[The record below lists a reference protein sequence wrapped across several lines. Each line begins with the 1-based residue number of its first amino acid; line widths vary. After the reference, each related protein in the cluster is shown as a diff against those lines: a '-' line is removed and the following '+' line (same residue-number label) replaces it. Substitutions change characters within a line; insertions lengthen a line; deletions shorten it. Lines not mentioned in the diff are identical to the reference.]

1 MSHVEPVLLA
11 RAALSRLI
19 EPSDTVGQAL
29 VAAAGPETA
38 ALVASGR
45 QRAGTTL
52 RRDMVSLLE
61 ERGVRGTDRV
71 FAEAL
76 ARWLPRTADLAPQ
89 RDLQT
94 VHRFGGRMLVPE
106 DTDWPAA
113 LADLGQ
119 SMPFCLWSRGQ
130 GTIPE
135 LGQCLALVGS
145 RDATSYGL
153 ATTGDLS
160 AGLVQRGRTVISGG
174 AYGIDAQAHRSALA
188 VGGSRTGS
196 DKRAA
201 PDGIR
206 PSAGGSTETST
217 LAVLAGGVDRLYPAG
232 NDDLLRAVAETG
244 LILSEVPPGSAPTRW
259 RFLQR
264 NRIIAALAAAT
275 VVVEAR
281 WRSGAL
287 NTAHHA
293 AELGRG
299 VGAVPGSVYSAN
311 SAGCH
316 RLLRDGSAVC
326 VTDAAE
332 ALELA
337 NPFALAPE
345 DDGGRDRAGVAADHD
360 GLSVEDILLL
370 DALPLRKAVPPQK
383 LSAVAGL
390 GAAAVRA
397 GLARLELSGLARRT
411 GDGLWQRGERPPVHP
426 STTRPPSKGD

>member
-1 MSHVEPVLLA
+1 MNQFEPILLA

-38 ALVASGR
+38 ALVAAGR
-45 QRAGTTL
+45 ERAPTSL
-52 RRDMVSLLE
+52 RREVGAVLE
-61 ERGVRGTDRV
+61 ERGVQGTSRV
-71 FAEAL
+71 FDEAL
-76 ARWLPRTADLAPQ
+76 ERWQPRAADLAPQ

-113 LADLGQ
+113 LTDLGPA
-119 SMPFCLWSRGQ
+119 MPFCLWTRGA
-130 GTIPE
+130 GTVPE
-135 LGQCLALVGS
+135 LGQCLSLVGS

-153 ATTGDLS
+153 AITGDLA

-188 VGGSRTGS
+188 VGGTQQGS
-196 DKRAA
+196 QTRAA
-201 PDGIR
+201 RGGNR
-206 PSAGGSTETST
+206 PSAAGSTEPPTI
-217 LAVLAGGVDRLYPAG
+217 AVLAGGVDRFYPAG
-232 NDDLLRAVAETG
+232 NEDLLRAVADAG

-264 NRIIAALAAAT
+264 NRLIAALAAAT

-316 RLLRDGSAVC
+316 RLLREGSAVC

-332 ALELA
+332 LIELSD
-337 NPFALAPE
+337 PFVLAADAAE
-345 DDGGRDRAGVAADHD
+345 DPGRTGVLADHD
-360 GLSVEDILLL
+360 GLTVEDILLL

-383 LSAVAGL
+383 LAAVAGL
-390 GAAAVRA
+390 GPAAVRA

-411 GDGLWQRGERPPVHP
+411 GEGLWQRADRPRK
-426 STTRPPSKGD
+426 TQAPPNPTPEGD